1 MTRHDASRAGL
12 AVPTREP
19 EVPISELED
28 IEIRK
33 SIANFRGS
41 FVGEHNLVP
50 PAISGEPLR
59 RKSTFRDRITPLAG
73 GWRDVGIWKSAVS
86 RGDSPPP
93 PSLKLGNQLKA
104 FSLWR

>member
-50 PAISGEPLR
+50 PTTSGAPLR

-86 RGDSPPP
+86 RGDPPP
-93 PSLKLGNQLKA
+93 LEVGKSTEGI
-104 FSLWR
+104 

>member
-1 MTRHDASRAGL
+1 MSHSRQSSELPITRHDASRAGL
-12 AVPTREP
+12 AVPAGEL
-19 EVPISELED
+19 EVPRNELED

-50 PAISGEPLR
+50 PTSRAPLR
-59 RKSTFRDRITPLAG
+59 RKSTLRDRITPLAG

-86 RGDSPPP
+86 RGDPH
-93 PSLKLGNQLKA
+93 LKLKNH
-104 FSLWR
+104 